1 MDFTVAKRDLLK
13 LARRAQAVA
22 DKKSTMPVLANVL
35 LDAHEGTVTVS
46 GTDLFL
52 AVQGQ
57 APADVKRAGSVA
69 VPAKDLF
76 DRVSMMPEGPLRL
89 VSENGTSTVL
99 RAASSA
105 RRYTLHGVPEPA
117 EGSKT
122 ITITAETMSVLIA
135 RTQFSIS
142 PDDTRPNL
150 NSALFEQTGE
160 RVRMVTTDGHRLSK
174 MEIAVP
180 EGSPDISLLLPLKA
194 VAELKRLADEARAE
208 TTNKDTPVVLEL
220 VHSGPNAFFKVA
232 QATFSVKLVDA
243 QFPAYQQVIPQRS
256 SQKARIPRAAFAD
269 ALKAVSLAATSRTG
283 GVRVS
288 LSPGLLRI
296 TSESPESGDGLDE
309 VPMEYDGP
317 EVTIGFNAKYFQDV
331 LSAMDGEEEVVLEFS
346 GELDPA
352 VLRPGSTG
360 EHAGYLAVVMP
371 MRILVAT
378 ALFPGGGLCLGGSFL
393 GEAPLLGAWLGE
405 ASLLGVFLGGASLRG
420 VFLGGARKRCPRR
433 PQLFSSWLTR

>member
-35 LDAHEGTVTVS
+35 LDAHDGTVTVS

-52 AVQGQ
+52 AVQGH
-57 APADVKRAGSVA
+57 APAEVKRAGSVA

-89 VSENGTSTVL
+89 VSDNGTSTVL

-105 RRYTLHGVPEPA
+105 RRYTLHGVPGKEFPRLPEAA
-117 EGSKT
+117 EGAPT
-122 ITITAETMSVLIA
+122 IAISADAMSVLIA

-150 NSALFEQTGE
+150 NSALFEQQSE
-160 RVRMVTTDGHRLSK
+160 VVRMVTTDGHRLSK
-174 MEIAVP
+174 MEIPSAAGATAV
-180 EGSPDISLLLPLKA
+180 SLLLPLKA

-208 TTNKDTPVVLEL
+208 TPKDTPVVIEL

-256 SQKARIPRAAFAD
+256 AQKARIPRAAFAD

-331 LSAMDGEEEVVLEFS
+331 LSAMDGEEEVLLEFS

-352 VLRPGSTG
+352 VLRPGGTG

-371 MRILVAT
+371 MRI
-378 ALFPGGGLCLGGSFL
+378 
-393 GEAPLLGAWLGE
+393 
-405 ASLLGVFLGGASLRG
+405 
-420 VFLGGARKRCPRR
+420 
-433 PQLFSSWLTR
+433 

>member
-13 LARRAQAVA
+13 LVRRAQAVA

-35 LDAHEGTVTVS
+35 LDAHDGTVTVS

-52 AVQGQ
+52 AVQGKVAAEVRRQ
-57 APADVKRAGSVA
+57 GSVA

-76 DRVSMMPEGPLRL
+76 DRISMMPEGPLHL

-105 RRYTLHGVPEPA
+105 RRYTLHGVPGKEFPRLPEPLPDA
-117 EGSKT
+117 PS
-122 ITITAETMSVLIA
+122 IAISADILSILIA

-150 NSALFEQTGE
+150 NSALFEQQKE

-174 MEIAVP
+174 MEVP
-180 EGSPDISLLLPLKA
+180 TLGDSAETSLLLPLKA
-194 VAELKRLADEARAE
+194 VQELKRLADEARAE
-208 TTNKDTPVVLEL
+208 APKDAAVVIEL
-220 VHSGPNAFFKVA
+220 IPSGPNAFFRVG

-243 QFPAYQQVIPQRS
+243 QFPAYQQVIPSRSTQR
-256 SQKARIPRAAFAD
+256 ARIPRAAFAD

-283 GVRVS
+283 GVRVT

-317 EVTIGFNAKYFQDV
+317 DVTIGFNAKYFQDV
-331 LSAMDGEEEVVLEFS
+331 LSAMDDEEEVLLEFS

-360 EHAGYLAVVMP
+360 DHAGYLAVVMP
-371 MRILVAT
+371 MRI
-378 ALFPGGGLCLGGSFL
+378 
-393 GEAPLLGAWLGE
+393 
-405 ASLLGVFLGGASLRG
+405 
-420 VFLGGARKRCPRR
+420 
-433 PQLFSSWLTR
+433 

>member
-1 MDFTVAKRDLLK
+1 MDFAVVKKDIVK

-22 DKKSTMPVLANVL
+22 DKRSAMPVLANVL
-35 LDAHEGTVTVS
+35 LDAHDGIVTVS

-52 AVQGQ
+52 AVQGN
-57 APADVKRAGSVA
+57 APAEVKRAGSVA
-69 VPAKDLF
+69 VPAKEFF
-76 DRVSMMPEGPLRL
+76 DRVSMMPDGPIRI
-89 VSENGTSTVL
+89 VSDNGANIVI

-105 RRYTLHGVPEPA
+105 RRYTLHGVPGKEFPLLPDAVEGAPA
-117 EGSKT
+117 IAIS
-122 ITITAETMSVLIA
+122 ADAMSVLIA

-150 NSALFEQTGE
+150 NSALFEQQSE
-160 RVRMVTTDGHRLSK
+160 VVRMVTTDGHRLSK
-174 MEIAVP
+174 MEIA
-180 EGSPDISLLLPLKA
+180 SPSGATPVSLLLPLKA

-208 TTNKDTPVVLEL
+208 NVNRDTPVVIEL

-256 SQKARIPRAAFAD
+256 AHKARIPRAAFAD

-331 LSAMDGEEEVVLEFS
+331 LSAVDGEEEVILEFS

-352 VLRPGSTG
+352 VLRPGGTG

-371 MRILVAT
+371 MRVA
-378 ALFPGGGLCLGGSFL
+378 GQK
-393 GEAPLLGAWLGE
+393 
-405 ASLLGVFLGGASLRG
+405 GGAS
-420 VFLGGARKRCPRR
+420 
-433 PQLFSSWLTR
+433 

>member
-1 MDFTVAKRDLLK
+1 MDFSVAKKDIMK

-22 DKKSTMPVLANVL
+22 DKRSAMPVLANVL
-35 LDAHEGTVTVS
+35 LDAHDGIVTVS

-52 AVQGQ
+52 AVQGN
-57 APADVKRAGSVA
+57 APAEVKRAGSVA
-69 VPAKDLF
+69 VPARDFF
-76 DRVSMMPEGPLRL
+76 DRVSMMPDGPIRI
-89 VSENGTSTVL
+89 VSDNGTNIVI

-105 RRYTLHGVPEPA
+105 RRYTLHGVPGKEFPRLPEAA
-117 EGSKT
+117 EGAPT
-122 ITITAETMSVLIA
+122 IALSADAMSVLIA

-150 NSALFEQTGE
+150 NSALFEQQSE
-160 RVRMVTTDGHRLSK
+160 IVRMVTTDGHRLSK
-174 MEIAVP
+174 MEIP
-180 EGSPDISLLLPLKA
+180 SPPGATPVSLLLPLKA

-208 TTNKDTPVVLEL
+208 NVNRDTPVVIEL
-220 VHSGPNAFFKVA
+220 IHSGPNAFFKVA

-256 SQKARIPRAAFAD
+256 AQKARIPRAAFAD

-352 VLRPGSTG
+352 VLRPGGTG
-360 EHAGYLAVVMP
+360 EYAGHLAVVMP
-371 MRILVAT
+371 MRVD
-378 ALFPGGGLCLGGSFL
+378 GQK
-393 GEAPLLGAWLGE
+393 
-405 ASLLGVFLGGASLRG
+405 GGAS
-420 VFLGGARKRCPRR
+420 
-433 PQLFSSWLTR
+433 

>member
-1 MDFTVAKRDLLK
+1 MDFSVAKKDIMK

-22 DKKSTMPVLANVL
+22 DKRSAMPVLANVL
-35 LDAHEGTVTVS
+35 LDAHDGIVTVS

-57 APADVKRAGSVA
+57 ALAEVKRAGSVA
-69 VPAKDLF
+69 VPAKDFF
-76 DRVSMMPEGPLRL
+76 DRVSMMPDGPIRI
-89 VSENGTSTVL
+89 VSDNGTNIVI

-105 RRYTLHGVPEPA
+105 RRYTLHGVPGKEFPRLPEAA
-117 EGSKT
+117 EGAPT
-122 ITITAETMSVLIA
+122 IALSADAMSVLIA

-150 NSALFEQTGE
+150 NSALFEQQSE
-160 RVRMVTTDGHRLSK
+160 HVRMVTTDGHRLSK
-174 MEIAVP
+174 MEIA
-180 EGSPDISLLLPLKA
+180 SPAGATPVSLLLPLKA

-208 TTNKDTPVVLEL
+208 TAKGAPATIEIFR
-220 VHSGPNAFFKVA
+220 SGSNAFFKVA

-256 SQKARIPRAAFAD
+256 AHKARVPRAAFAD

-283 GVRVS
+283 GVRVN

-331 LSAMDGEEEVVLEFS
+331 LSAMDGEEEVILEFS

-352 VLRPGSTG
+352 VLRPGGTG

-371 MRILVAT
+371 MRVD
-378 ALFPGGGLCLGGSFL
+378 GQKGD
-393 GEAPLLGAWLGE
+393 
-405 ASLLGVFLGGASLRG
+405 AS
-420 VFLGGARKRCPRR
+420 
-433 PQLFSSWLTR
+433 

>member
-13 LARRAQAVA
+13 LVRRAQAVA

-35 LDAHEGTVTVS
+35 LDAHDGTVTVS

-52 AVQGQ
+52 AVQGKVAAEVRRQ
-57 APADVKRAGSVA
+57 GSVA

-76 DRVSMMPEGPLRL
+76 DRISMMPEGPLHL

-105 RRYTLHGVPEPA
+105 RRYTLHGVPGKEFPRLPEPLPDA
-117 EGSKT
+117 PS
-122 ITITAETMSVLIA
+122 IAISADVLSVLIA

-150 NSALFEQTGE
+150 NSALFEQQKE

-174 MEIAVP
+174 MEIPTAGDSP
-180 EGSPDISLLLPLKA
+180 EASLLLPLKA
-194 VAELKRLADEARAE
+194 VQELKRLADEARAE
-208 TTNKDTPVVLEL
+208 APKDAAVIIEL
-220 VHSGPNAFFKVA
+220 VPSGPNAFFRVG

-243 QFPAYQQVIPQRS
+243 QFPAYQQVIPSRSTQR
-256 SQKARIPRAAFAD
+256 ARIPRAAFAD

-283 GVRVS
+283 GVRVT
-288 LSPGLLRI
+288 LAPGLLRI

-317 EVTIGFNAKYFQDV
+317 DVTIGFNAKYFQDV
-331 LSAMDGEEEVVLEFS
+331 LSAMDDEEEVLLEFS

-360 EHAGYLAVVMP
+360 DHAGYLAVVMP
-371 MRILVAT
+371 MRI
-378 ALFPGGGLCLGGSFL
+378 
-393 GEAPLLGAWLGE
+393 
-405 ASLLGVFLGGASLRG
+405 
-420 VFLGGARKRCPRR
+420 
-433 PQLFSSWLTR
+433 

>member
-35 LDAHEGTVTVS
+35 LDAHDGTVTVS

-52 AVQGQ
+52 AVQGN
-57 APADVKRAGSVA
+57 APAEVKRAGSVA

-89 VSENGTSTVL
+89 VSDNGTSTVL

-105 RRYTLHGVPEPA
+105 RRYTLHGVPGKEFPRLPEAA
-117 EGSKT
+117 EGAPT
-122 ITITAETMSVLIA
+122 IALSADAMSVLIA

-150 NSALFEQTGE
+150 NSALFEQQSE
-160 RVRMVTTDGHRLSK
+160 IVRMVTTDGHRLSK
-174 MEIAVP
+174 MEIA
-180 EGSPDISLLLPLKA
+180 SPAGATPVSLLLPLKA

-208 TTNKDTPVVLEL
+208 TAKDTPVVIEL
-220 VHSGPNAFFKVA
+220 IHSGPNAFFKVA

-256 SQKARIPRAAFAD
+256 AHKARIPRAAFAD

-352 VLRPGSTG
+352 VLRPGGTG

-371 MRILVAT
+371 MRI
-378 ALFPGGGLCLGGSFL
+378 
-393 GEAPLLGAWLGE
+393 
-405 ASLLGVFLGGASLRG
+405 
-420 VFLGGARKRCPRR
+420 
-433 PQLFSSWLTR
+433 